1 MGVMSTS
8 ILVTCKADYK
18 FPSNNVV
25 IVLEKKVSLQHL
37 VLTDNVFFQHW
48 RGIILLAKY
57 VNFDFQCALWNAF
70 NFPKDSSV

>member
-25 IVLEKKVSLQHL
+25 IVLEKKS
-37 VLTDNVFFQHW
+37 FSS
-48 RGIILLAKY
+48 
-57 VNFDFQCALWNAF
+57 AL
-70 NFPKDSSV
+70 SSDR